1 MVDFKLQ
8 FSYQK
13 NREEEFIKV
22 NFNKKKSK
30 FKSIPFLLREE
41 KILSIKNFPT

>member
-22 NFNKKKSK
+22 NFNKKNQNLKAY
-30 FKSIPFLLREE
+30 PFFYE
-41 KILSIKNFPT
+41 KKKY